1 MQTLANLDIPDAASV
16 PRPDTVTHRVYSYAV
31 QRVCID
37 VSTCAED
44 LDLTVHQVEPAISD
58 LVKLRLLQVTADGR
72 GQFVVVDPAS
82 ASLQLLSPYDEELR
96 ARQQAVE
103 QVRQQMHSLLPLYRA
118 STSDGSRS
126 SGIERI
132 DDLDVVRGVLGRL
145 ADECQSEVITSQ
157 PGGARSPEIL
167 EETARRDSV
176 ILKRGVRMRTLYQ
189 HSARF
194 DQPTRDYVTRIIN
207 NGAEVRTSG
216 SAFTRAIVYDRTIA
230 VITLPDNPKGAALI
244 RDPNVVQF
252 VIQSFEYAWATSEP
266 FNPEFDPSEIRS
278 ISDSL
283 NEAVLRMLVSG
294 HDDKSIARQLG
305 ISPRTCQRR
314 ISELMQ
320 RIGAR
325 TRLQA
330 GYLIRHNDLVPL
342 VESEEDGILPC
353 RPAGIFGGTPT
364 TSPTP

>member
-1 MQTLANLDIPDAASV
+1 MANIDIPDASSV
-16 PRPDTVTHRVYSYAV
+16 PQADTVTHRVYSYAV

-37 VSTCAED
+37 MSACAED
-44 LDLTVHQVEPAISD
+44 LSLPLSQVESAVRE
-58 LVKLRLLQVTADGR
+58 LAKLRLLQPTEGGL

-96 ARQQAVE
+96 ARQHAVE

-132 DDLDVVRGVLGRL
+132 DDLDAVRGVLGRL

-157 PGGARSPEIL
+157 PGGARSPEVL

-189 HSARF
+189 HTARF
-194 DQPTRDYVTRIIN
+194 DQPTRDYVTKIIS
-207 NGAEVRTSG
+207 NGAEVRTTG
-216 SAFTRAIVYDRTIA
+216 SAFARAIVYDRTTA

-244 RDPNVVQF
+244 RNPDVTQF
-252 VIQSFEYAWATSEP
+252 VVQSFEYAWATSEP
-266 FNPEFDPSEIRS
+266 FNPEFDRSEIRS

-314 ISELMQ
+314 ISEVMQ

-342 VESEEDGILPC
+342 VEGPQDGTLPG

-364 TSPTP
+364 TTP

>member
-1 MQTLANLDIPDAASV
+1 MPNADIPDASSV
-16 PRPDTVTHRVYSYAV
+16 PQADTVTHRVYSYAV

-37 VSTCAED
+37 VSTCADD
-44 LDLTVHQVEPAISD
+44 LSLPASQVDSAIGDLA
-58 LVKLRLLQVTADGR
+58 KLRLLRPTGDGR
-72 GQFVVVDPAS
+72 EQFVVVDPAS

-96 ARQQAVE
+96 ARQHAVE
-103 QVRQQMHSLLPLYRA
+103 QVRQQMHSLLPLYRS

-132 DDLDVVRGVLGRL
+132 DDLDAVRGVLGRL

-157 PGGARSPEIL
+157 PGGARSPEVL

-176 ILKRGVRMRTLYQ
+176 ILARGVRMRTLYQ
-189 HSARF
+189 HTARF
-194 DQPTRDYVTRIIN
+194 DQPTRDYVSKIIS
-207 NGAEVRTSG
+207 NGAEVRTTGSG
-216 SAFTRAIVYDRTIA
+216 FTRAIVYDRTTA

-244 RDPNVVQF
+244 RNPDVTQF
-252 VIQSFEYAWATSEP
+252 VVQSFEYAWATSEP
-266 FNPEFDPSEIRS
+266 FNPEFDRSEIRS

-294 HDDKSIARQLG
+294 HDDKSIARRLG

-314 ISELMQ
+314 ISDLMQ

-342 VESEEDGILPC
+342 VESAEDGMLPGT
-353 RPAGIFGGTPT
+353 PVANFGGAPT
-364 TSPTP
+364 ANP

>member
-1 MQTLANLDIPDAASV
+1 MTNLDLPDVSSV
-16 PRPDTVTHRVYSYAV
+16 PQPDTATHRVYSYAV
-31 QRVCID
+31 QRVTID
-37 VSTCAED
+37 VSTCADD
-44 LDLTVHQVEPAISD
+44 LDLTLLQVHSAIGD
-58 LVKLRLLQVTADGR
+58 LVKLRLLQVTGGER

-96 ARQQAVE
+96 ARQLAVE
-103 QVRQQMHSLLPLYRA
+103 QVRQQIHSLLPLYRA
-118 STSDGSRS
+118 GTSDGSRS

-132 DDLDVVRGVLGRL
+132 DDLDAVRGVLGRL
-145 ADECQSEVITSQ
+145 ADECQSELITSQ

-167 EETARRDSV
+167 EETARRDSL
-176 ILKRGVRMRTLYQ
+176 ILQRGVRMRTLYQ
-189 HSARF
+189 HTARF
-194 DQPTRDYVTRIIN
+194 DQPTRDYVTRIID

-216 SAFTRAIVYDRTIA
+216 SAFTRAIVYDRAIA

-252 VIQSFEYAWATSEP
+252 VVQSFEYAWAISEP
-266 FNPEFDPSEIRS
+266 FNPEFDPREIRS

-283 NEAVLRMLVSG
+283 NDAVLRMLVSG

-314 ISELMQ
+314 ISDVMQ

-330 GYLIRHNDLVPL
+330 GYLIRHNGLVPL
-342 VESEEDGILPC
+342 VESEEDGMLHGTPD
-353 RPAGIFGGTPT
+353 GIPGGTT
-364 TSPTP
+364 TTPATP